1 MRRDPEIPGTTN
13 GEWAFERV
21 GDNDV
26 DALWVV
32 GIACD
37 ADVSGAGT
45 CQHLIDVF
53 EQGMAD
59 AAIVAS
65 MIHTGQYSIEQI
77 KRQLTAAGVL
87 VRQKW

>member
-1 MRRDPEIPGTTN
+1 MVEQRRRLTHSWQRFLGGWLRVRRDPEIPGTTN

-21 GDNDV
+21 SDNDV

-45 CQHLIDVF
+45 CQLLWR
-53 EQGMAD
+53 ELY
-59 AAIVAS
+59 VAVDF
-65 MIHTGQYSIEQI
+65 
-77 KRQLTAAGVL
+77 LA
-87 VRQKW
+87 